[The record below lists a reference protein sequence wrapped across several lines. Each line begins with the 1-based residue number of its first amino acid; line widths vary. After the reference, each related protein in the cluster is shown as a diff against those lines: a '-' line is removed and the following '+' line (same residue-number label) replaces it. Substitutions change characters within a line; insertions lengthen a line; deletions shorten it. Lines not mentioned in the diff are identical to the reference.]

1 MVLPTFDNVNFDEAC
16 FDIEC
21 LIPPTTNIPDTITV
35 ITTETFKPVIT
46 SSERTK
52 PSISRIERTKSS
64 VTTSERTKS
73 SSTKLRRTKSSVS
86 HSE

>member
-46 SSERTK
+46 SSET
-52 PSISRIERTKSS
+52 
-64 VTTSERTKS
+64 TKS